1 MFLSSHTNL
10 KRSSFNKVATS
21 ICYSLYSG
29 EQTVISLRQKQ
40 PPRGVPWKRCS
51 ENMQQ
56 IYRRTPM
63 LDSNFIEIA
72 LRHGCS
78 PVNLLHIFKIP
89 FPKKTTGR
97 LHLLRYSIRCSE
109 FSEF

>member
-10 KRSSFNKVATS
+10 KSSSFNKVATS

-63 LDSNFIEIA
+63 
-72 LRHGCS
+72 
-78 PVNLLHIFKIP
+78 
-89 FPKKTTGR
+89 PKGDFTKVAKQ
-97 LHLLRYSIRCSE
+97 LY
-109 FSEF
+109 